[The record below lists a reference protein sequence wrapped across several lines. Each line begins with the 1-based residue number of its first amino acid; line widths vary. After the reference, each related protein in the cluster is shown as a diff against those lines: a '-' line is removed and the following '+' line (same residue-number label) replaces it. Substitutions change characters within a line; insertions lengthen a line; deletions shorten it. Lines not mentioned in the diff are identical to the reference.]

1 MIRMRESITSKTY
14 DLWSLFYDYTF
25 GMLVRGRQVRAI
37 AQLQFQ
43 PGDKVLDLGVGTGL
57 LLQNYPRHV
66 TVVGIDLS
74 AGMLAKADE
83 KRRELRLNH
92 CHLVQ
97 GDAMLPPFAPA
108 SFDHIVITHVVSVV
122 SDPGKLMDW
131 ALRLLKPGGR
141 IVMLNHFR
149 SDHAWVAWGEKF
161 FNPIFVKIGWRS
173 DLALEHVLE
182 GVDAHVEYCFKMGM
196 IDLWRIVVLRHRQP
210 GESPV
215 KVKAIRPKPPNWW
228 QRRLVMQAR

>member
-25 GMLVRGRQVRAI
+25 GVLVRGRQVRAVN
-37 AQLQFQ
+37 QLHFQ
-43 PGDKVLDLGVGTGL
+43 PGDRVLDLGVGTGL
-57 LLQNYPRHV
+57 LLPNYPRDV

-74 AGMLAKADE
+74 AGMLTKADE
-83 KRRELRLNH
+83 KKRELGLQH

-97 GDAMLPPFAPA
+97 GDAMLPPFAEG

-122 SDPGKLMDW
+122 SDPRKLMNW

-141 IVMLNHFR
+141 IVMLNHFQ
-149 SDHAWVAWGEKF
+149 SDHAWVAWSEKVL
-161 FNPIFVKIGWRS
+161 NPIFVKIGWRS
-173 DLALEHVLE
+173 DLALEHVLD
-182 GVDAHVEYCFKMGM
+182 GTDAQVEYCFKMGV

-210 GESPV
+210 GESV
-215 KVKAIRPKPPNWW
+215 VRVQAVRPKLPNRW
-228 QRRLVMQAR
+228 QRRLAMQER